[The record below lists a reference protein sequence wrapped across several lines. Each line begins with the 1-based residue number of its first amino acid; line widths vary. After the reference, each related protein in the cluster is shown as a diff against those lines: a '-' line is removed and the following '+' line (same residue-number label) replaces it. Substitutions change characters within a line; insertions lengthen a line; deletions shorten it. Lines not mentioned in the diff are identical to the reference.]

1 MGYGI
6 TVNIISAGPK
16 ETPMLGKLSFDM
28 DPGDHAV
35 ITGASGSGKTTLLRI
50 LAGLMNYRG
59 RVGYINEGYLKAG
72 GNERKITTNVDSTT
86 IIGNTS
92 IVATDTGNIRD
103 TEKKGTDTGLN
114 LSSSS
119 HRSSKSDCRDNTI
132 SPKELLQMGG
142 ISMLFQENR
151 LLPELSAIDNL
162 RVALPAEWQEK
173 SLKGD
178 LSKSDKKEK
187 IRQNISEELEHILPG
202 VDLSKPVSQLSGGEQ
217 RRVALA
223 RALVQEAPVVLLDEP
238 FTGLD
243 VASAEL
249 VRQYI
254 SEKGNGK
261 TLLLSEHEGEHF
273 PEWKRIEIK

>member
-1 MGYGI
+1 
-6 TVNIISAGPK
+6 
-16 ETPMLGKLSFDM
+16 
-28 DPGDHAV
+28 
-35 ITGASGSGKTTLLRI
+35 
-50 LAGLMNYRG
+50 
-59 RVGYINEGYLKAG
+59 
-72 GNERKITTNVDSTT
+72 
-86 IIGNTS
+86 
-92 IVATDTGNIRD
+92 
-103 TEKKGTDTGLN
+103 
-114 LSSSS
+114 
-119 HRSSKSDCRDNTI
+119 
-132 SPKELLQMGG
+132 MGG

-178 LSKSDKKEK
+178 LSKSDIKEK
-187 IRQNISEELEHILPG
+187 IRQIISEELKHILPG

-223 RALVQEAPVVLLDEP
+223 RALVQDAPVVLLDEP

-243 VASAEL
+243 GASAEL